1 MEMWYML
8 VLAGALCGVFSAM
21 FGVGSGIIM
30 VPLLVLWFDF
40 SQKSAQGMSLAVMVP
55 MALMGAIR
63 YKMTP
68 AVSMDMKMVLLIAI
82 GGVLGAWLG
91 VYLVNKCP
99 GLLLRRVFA
108 VIMIVTAVKMFFT
121 PAAGADK
128 ARKVPSVVESAPG
141 S

>member
-30 VPLLVLWFDF
+30 VPLLVLWFQF

-108 VIMIVTAVKMFFT
+108 VIMIVTAVKMFFA
-121 PAAGADK
+121 PADGADK
-128 ARKVPSVVESAPG
+128 SQKSPSVAESAPG